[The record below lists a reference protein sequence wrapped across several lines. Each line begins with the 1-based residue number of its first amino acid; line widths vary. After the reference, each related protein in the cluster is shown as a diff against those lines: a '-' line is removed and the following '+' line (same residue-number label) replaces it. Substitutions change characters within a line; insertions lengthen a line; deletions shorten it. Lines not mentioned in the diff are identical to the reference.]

1 MYTEDKEGKKLFW
14 MEEDEGG
21 RIDGRECGDDTQRR
35 RTEYGVRNRKQT
47 VVEQQKQQEK
57 H

>member
-1 MYTEDKEGKKLFW
+1 